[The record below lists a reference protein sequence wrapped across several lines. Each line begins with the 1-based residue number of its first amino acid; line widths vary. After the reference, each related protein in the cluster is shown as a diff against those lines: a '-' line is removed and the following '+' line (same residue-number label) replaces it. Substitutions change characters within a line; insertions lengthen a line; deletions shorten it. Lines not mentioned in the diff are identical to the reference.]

1 MKLTIKH
8 KKESDML
15 TMYES
20 VKSVMIVLKD
30 VEEKG
35 LKFKGVIENEFVE
48 VEIDTE
54 LTPIYE
60 ILFNQKEETEDEQ
73 Q

>member
-20 VKSVMIVLKD
+20 VKSVMIILKD

-48 VEIDTE
+48 VEVDTE
-54 LTPIYE
+54 LAPIYE
-60 ILFNQKEETEDEQ
+60 ILFNQKEETEDEEI
-73 Q
+73 